1 MSTSS
6 DELVDRTPDKAIVN
20 VLNDILTGELT
31 ATNQY
36 FLHAKMCGDWG
47 FAKLHKYVREESIDE
62 MRHAEWLIER
72 ILFLNGVPNVQRL
85 GKVTI
90 GETVEEQLRLD
101 LKMEYQAVPR
111 LQRAIS
117 LCLEKNDV
125 GTRDLLQRILI
136 SEEDHIDWLE
146 TQIGLIEQIGIQNY
160 LARQM
165 AAADEG

>member
-1 MSTSS
+1 M
-6 DELVDRTPDKAIVN
+6 DRTPDKAIIN
-20 VLNDILTGELT
+20 ALNEILTGELT

-47 FAKLHKYVREESIDE
+47 FAKLHKYVRSESIDE

-90 GETVEEQLRLD
+90 GETVEEQFRLD
-101 LKMEYQAVPR
+101 LQMEFQAVPR
-111 LQRAIS
+111 LQRAIEM
-117 LCLEKNDV
+117 CHEKDDV
-125 GTRDLLQRILI
+125 GTRVLLEKILI
-136 SEEDHIDWLE
+136 SEEEHIDWLE
-146 TQIGLIEQIGIQNY
+146 TQITLIEQVGLQNY

-165 AAADEG
+165 AAADE